1 MKPAPTRATAISRGE
16 SSVAVENETSPR
28 ETTARKIRP
37 VRLRAIAIPT
47 KAFAGDG
54 TVCENKRVTSKNRT
68 IIATPRERL
77 RMVVNDAELP
87 VMPREG

>member
-1 MKPAPTRATAISRGE
+1 MKLAPTRATAISRGA
-16 SSVAVENETSPR
+16 SRVAVENETSPR

-47 KAFAGDG
+47 KAFAGEG
-54 TVCENKRVTSKNRT
+54 TVSENKCVTSRKRT

-77 RMVVNDAELP
+77 RMVVNDAEFP